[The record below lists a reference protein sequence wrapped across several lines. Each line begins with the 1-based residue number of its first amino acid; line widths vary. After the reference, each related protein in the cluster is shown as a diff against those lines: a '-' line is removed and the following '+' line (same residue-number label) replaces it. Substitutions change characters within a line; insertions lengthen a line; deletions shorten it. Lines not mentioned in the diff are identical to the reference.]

1 MVETRRLKNVVIVM
15 QTILS
20 LVLSRKIFG
29 NVSTIEGARTIFDL
43 PIILELFPLQFIL
56 VLCIK
61 KSRLFENFF
70 YFSQYFPPNLVW
82 LFSNIINILK

>member
-43 PIILELFPLQFIL
+43 PIILELFQLL
-56 VLCIK
+56 VGL
-61 KSRLFENFF
+61 
-70 YFSQYFPPNLVW
+70 
-82 LFSNIINILK
+82 